1 MLCCCVSVVLPDA
14 LSLWSWSLLD
24 APGGCFAVAAS
35 VMVLR
40 FLSLDS
46 VVHGHLVRFS
56 RLYRI
61 LLFSYFLFQ
70 FESLITSLVNCFL
83 RYEGSL
89 LVGRLILLLLMK
101 NILMQSLEGGH
112 WNILHVQYMFSIGE
126 GMEMDGKA

>member
-1 MLCCCVSVVLPDA
+1 M
-14 LSLWSWSLLD
+14 
-24 APGGCFAVAAS
+24 
-35 VMVLR
+35 
-40 FLSLDS
+40 DS
-46 VVHGHLVRFS
+46 VVHGRLVRFS

-70 FESLITSLVNCFL
+70 FKSLITSLVNCFL

-101 NILMQSLEGGH
+101 NVLMQSLEGGH